1 MQTTR
6 GESSQWK
13 RWCGEEV
20 PSEKKYRGYGEARQG
35 CRAYTARRTEKQYT
49 REKVI
54 EGIVHR
60 RRKDCDGSVA
70 VRDDLNRLSKTIIL
84 AEEKSANIAPER
96 GTGGTDRWD
105 IQIERLIRHRLAVKE
120 ACLQASDM

>member
-35 CRAYTARRTEKQYT
+35 CRAYTARVTGKEYIG
-49 REKVI
+49 EI
-54 EGIVHR
+54 SN
-60 RRKDCDGSVA
+60 RRKEYTT
-70 VRDDLNRLSKTIIL
+70 K
-84 AEEKSANIAPER
+84 ER
-96 GTGGTDRWD
+96 
-105 IQIERLIRHRLAVKE
+105 
-120 ACLQASDM
+120 S